1 MKFPI
6 KYLPNILSKKNK
18 KKITKEL
25 KKSKKL
31 YKKGKFY
38 TRKKVKSFK
47 SKKSKHILNAERIYK
62 IKRAGVYH
70 PCSN

>member
-6 KYLPNILSKKNK
+6 KYLPNLLSKKDK

-31 YKKGKFY
+31 YKKEKKY
-38 TRKKVKSFK
+38 TRKKVKS
-47 SKKSKHILNAERIYK
+47 
-62 IKRAGVYH
+62 IK
-70 PCSN
+70 